1 MTDLTSDP
9 KFERILRSL
18 KENGAEFER
27 KRHAERNGRIRRAF
41 VICLV
46 FAIGVAAGALV
57 MNLG

>member
-18 KENGAEFER
+18 KENSAEFDR
-27 KRHAERNGRIRRAF
+27 KRQAQRNARIRQAL
-41 VICLV
+41 VVCLV

-57 MNLG
+57 RNLG